1 MKRPKATVI
10 DRPDLKRGKR
20 AAVRK
25 ARMATHRR
33 EVIVELATELEQISK
48 AEDRVMRLKA
58 RLAATAIAL
67 KGEIG
72 PASLLAFM
80 GSIAGS
86 QADELRRAK

>member
-25 ARMATHRR
+25 ARMAVHAR
-33 EVIVELATELEQISK
+33 EVAVELATDLEPITK

-58 RLAATAIAL
+58 KLAATAIAL

-80 GSIAGS
+80 GAIAGT

>member
-1 MKRPKATVI
+1 MKRPKATVV

-20 AAVRK
+20 GAARK
-25 ARMATHRR
+25 ARMATHRH
-33 EVIVELATELEQISK
+33 EVMVELATELEPITE
-48 AEDRVMRLKA
+48 AEDRIMRLKA

-80 GSIAGS
+80 GAIAGT